1 MTNVSYPASYPAI
14 ILNVPANGLLE
25 LEGAADGTLYYL
37 SSLIVLSLSGPPPGS
52 RCHAGWSDSTQN
64 HGYYREMGYSTR
76 RDFRVFYPQRKL
88 KSLRWSTTTPT
99 FLIVPVQQRYIV
111 H

>member
-52 RCHAGWSDSTQN
+52 RCHGFAFAFIMLKD
-64 HGYYREMGYSTR
+64 E
-76 RDFRVFYPQRKL
+76 FY
-88 KSLRWSTTTPT
+88 
-99 FLIVPVQQRYIV
+99 
-111 H
+111 